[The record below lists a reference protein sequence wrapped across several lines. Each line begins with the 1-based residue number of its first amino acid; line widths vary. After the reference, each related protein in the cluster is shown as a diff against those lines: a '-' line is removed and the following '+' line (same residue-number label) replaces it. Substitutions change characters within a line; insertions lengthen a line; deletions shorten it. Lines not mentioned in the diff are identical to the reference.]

1 MIRREFLKSSVLASG
16 VALFPRFLKAFD
28 RSTLVQN
35 GKKLVV
41 IQLSGGND
49 GLNTV
54 IPFRNDIYYQQRPAL
69 AIGKESLLPL
79 TDEAGLHTSL
89 PSFRALYNQGELTI
103 VNQVGYPNA
112 ERSHFRAMDIWHTGS
127 SANEYWQTGWLGR
140 YLDHNC
146 QGCSQPH
153 KVVEIDDTLSLA
165 VKGEQTHGLAVKDP
179 QKLYKT
185 VQDPHIQ
192 GLYQV
197 YRSKVRDRGN
207 VGELD
212 FLYKTVAET
221 VESADH
227 IHQKARI
234 ISQGKNYPISPIG
247 RQLKVA
253 GELISSGIDTSVYY
267 VSHTGFDTHVRQI
280 QQHERL
286 LKQLDEAL
294 GAFVDN
300 MKKQNQWNDIRVL
313 IFSEFGRRVAQNAS
327 IGTDHGKA
335 NNVFLLGGSLGNPGM
350 YNDLPTLKQLDD
362 GDVPFQV
369 DFRSIY
375 AAILRDWLQAD
386 DVKILQ
392 RSYDRIQIV

>member
-16 VALFPRFLKAFD
+16 VALFPRFLRAFD
-28 RSTLVQN
+28 RSPLVQN

-54 IPFRNDIYYQQRPAL
+54 IPFRNDIYYQQRPVL
-69 AIGKESLLPL
+69 AIGRQSLLPL
-79 TDEAGLHTSL
+79 TDEVGLHTSL
-89 PSFRALYNQGELTI
+89 PLFRALYNQGELTI

-112 ERSHFRAMDIWHTGS
+112 ERSHFRAMDIWHSGS
-127 SANEYWQTGWLGR
+127 SASEYWGTGWLGR

-153 KVVEIDDTLSLA
+153 RVVEIDDTLSLA
-165 VKGEQTHGLAVKDP
+165 VKGEHTKGLAVKDP

-185 VQDPHIQ
+185 VQNSHIQ

-197 YRSKVRDRGN
+197 YTSKVKDGGN
-207 VGELD
+207 EGELD
-212 FLYKTVAET
+212 FLYKTLAET
-221 VESADH
+221 VESADY

-234 ISQGKNYPISPIG
+234 ISQGKNYPLSQIG

-253 GELISSGIDTSVYY
+253 GELISSGIDTSVFY
-267 VSHTGFDTHVRQI
+267 VSHTGFDTHVRQM

-286 LKQLDEAL
+286 LKQLNEAL
-294 GAFVDN
+294 EAFVDN
-300 MKKQNQWNDIRVL
+300 MKKQNYWNDTLIM

-335 NNVFLLGGSLGNPGM
+335 NNVFLLGGGLRNPGM
-350 YNDLPTLKQLDD
+350 YNNLPTLMQLDD
-362 GDVPFQV
+362 GDIPFEV

-375 AAILRDWLQAD
+375 AAILREWLQAD
-386 DVKILQ
+386 DAKILQ
-392 RSYDRIQIV
+392 RSFERIRIL